1 VTFYESQSGSL
12 TKINAD
18 IHIAN
23 NKEKEKENL
32 EMALNPVTKQRIAI
46 VLDVSKF
53 VFQWGFIPA
62 VLFLG

>member
-1 VTFYESQSGSL
+1 
-12 TKINAD
+12 
-18 IHIAN
+18 
-23 NKEKEKENL
+23 
-32 EMALNPVTKQRIAI
+32 MALNPITKQRIAI